1 MSNHEID
8 FAELSA
14 ALEAASQEAYSRYEC
29 VLREMCEKRGMTL
42 VETDQ
47 VLATGKLSI
56 NDVEVR
62 LVVGSLANPW
72 TLQVLIDMGSARE
85 GDSREAFYQSLLL
98 ANAMLVGS
106 GGVFGIDAESGRAMM
121 FGYLSMCE
129 ARFDADDLADYL
141 HQITLC
147 VTAYQADT
155 LFKTGVQSSAIF
167 V

>member
-1 MSNHEID
+1 MSDHEID

-14 ALEAASQEAYSRYEC
+14 ALEKVSEEACSRYEC

-47 VLATGKLSI
+47 VVATGKLSI
-56 NDVEVR
+56 NDVEVS

-72 TLQVLIDMGSARE
+72 TLQVLIDMDSARD
-85 GDSREAFYQSLLL
+85 GDNREAFYQSLLL
-98 ANAMLVGS
+98 ANSMLVGS

-141 HQITLC
+141 NQITLC
-147 VTAYQADT
+147 VTAYQAET
-155 LFKTGVQSSAIF
+155 LSKTSLQSSAIF